1 MSLSWTGAGTGGP
14 GRPGLGAETVQ
25 DRFLICITRP
35 HHTSATSTDIWSSGK
50 RRGGRGRNTQ
60 CSDEREIL
68 KKSKTSSSENAR
80 LTGEAPSCATLT
92 YRCRCWWWSELR
104 APKKVE
110 TQPVDGQRFNPP
122 KSHHW
127 PILGLGGFWKLEAK
141 SRKKRRRFKS

>member
-1 MSLSWTGAGTGGP
+1 MSLSWTGAGTGGL

-104 APKKVE
+104 SPKKGGNPTRRWPKIQSSEKPSLANLRLGRILE
-110 TQPVDGQRFNPP
+110 TRGE
-122 KSHHW
+122 
-127 PILGLGGFWKLEAK
+127 IE
-141 SRKKRRRFKS
+141 KKEEKV